1 MSGIVD
7 LQLYLTKLNDRI
19 VDSLCLNVCLD
30 SFKLSMTMIEH
41 ISNAVLAQRNI
52 HYFAKAPLNTMVGQ
66 QMVTVVIVY
75 QCFDL
80 STVLQRMLYPL
91 RKFRLKQPLAAV
103 RVVFNLGLML
113 DHMVFGR
120 HYIEDL
126 LTLIALDRDI
136 HKRRTIQ

>member
-1 MSGIVD
+1 VSGIVD
-7 LQLYLTKLNDRI
+7 LQPYLTKLNDRV
-19 VDSLCLNVCLD
+19 VDSLYLKVCLY
-30 SFKLSMTMIEH
+30 SFKLSMAIFQH
-41 ISNAVLAQRNI
+41 ISNAALAQRNI
-52 HYFAKAPLNTMVGQ
+52 HYFAKDLLNTLVGQ
-66 QMVTVVIVY
+66 QMGTVLTVY

-103 RVVFNLGLML
+103 RAVFNLGLVL

-136 HKRRTIQ
+136 LQRRTVQ